1 MPIDV
6 WIHECARGM
15 LSLDELPL
23 DLRNY
28 LDELEMYANL
38 AGGSIQSRQ
47 IVAVALVNFIDRKT
61 ILSKIEKLENGT
73 GPQPVDPDD
82 YPEGNYKG
90 EF

>member
-47 IVAVALVNFIDRKT
+47 VVAMALVNYMDRKAF
-61 ILSKIEKLENGT
+61 LNKIEDLEERLGL
-73 GPQPVDPDD
+73 DD
-82 YPEGNYKG
+82 E
-90 EF
+90 